1 MALILVL
8 MALTIIT
15 ALVVEFAYGVYVNT
29 SLLYNWQ
36 ASQRLTQVANSGESL
51 AAQFISQFVANKKY
65 TYPGRVDLP
74 AEDPFG
80 DGDLLAVTVEDEN
93 AKFNLNKLILGDT
106 DDIDEKPYNSFVRLL
121 EILELDAD
129 LADSVIDWIDEN
141 ERPRR
146 GDSEEGAKNAFLDSV
161 EELLLI
167 PGVTKDVYDTLKPH
181 VTVFGEGEININSAG
196 IPVLMSLEAY
206 TDGLTISEGMAE
218 DVVTY
223 REESRAFEQ
232 KPDLQKVTGFGLI
245 WDKLGINISV
255 KSNAYRVTITGAT
268 EDGLRKTITC
278 VLDDKGT
285 VQYWREL

>member
-1 MALILVL
+1 
-8 MALTIIT
+8 
-15 ALVVEFAYGVYVNT
+15 VNT

-36 ASQRLTQVANSGESL
+36 ASQRLTQVAHSGASL
-51 AAQFISQFVANKKY
+51 AAQFISQFVANKNY

-80 DGDLLAVTVEDEN
+80 DGDLLSVTVEDEN

-121 EILELDAD
+121 EILELDVD
-129 LADSVIDWIDEN
+129 LADSVVDWIDEN

-146 GDSEEGAKNAFLDSV
+146 SNSEEGAKNAFLDSV

-181 VTVFGEGEININSAG
+181 VTVFGDELININSAG
-196 IPVLMSLEAY
+196 VPVLMSMETY
-206 TDGLTISEGMAE
+206 STTGETISEEMAQR
-218 DVVTY
+218 VVDY
-223 REESRAFEQ
+223 REETPFKESGSLSPVSGFGSLGG
-232 KPDLQKVTGFGLI
+232 DLQSYYT
-245 WDKLGINISV
+245 V
-255 KSNAYRVTITGAT
+255 KSTAYRVTITGAT

-278 VLDDKGT
+278 VLDGKGT
-285 VQYWREL
+285 VQYWREM